1 LDPRTQAAYTGSR
14 HDIVA
19 CVPPGARQILDVGCS
34 NGALGA
40 ALRSEVP
47 GRTVWGIEADPIF
60 CREAAARID
69 RVVEADLNELAW
81 AETFATHRF
90 DALIFAD
97 VLEHLRDPWTVL
109 RDAVQVLAPGGV
121 AVISLPNIRHV
132 SAMYSIAVRGRF
144 PRRERGL
151 FDKTHLRWF
160 TYADAVTLCRS
171 AGLEVIRVAPL
182 LRLHDLPG
190 GRVNEWT
197 EKLLGPF
204 RSARLVRNFLAYQ
217 FLLTAIRR

>member
-1 LDPRTQAAYTGSR
+1 MDPRTRASYTGSR

-19 CVPPGARQILDVGCS
+19 CVPPSARRLLDVGCS
-34 NGALGA
+34 NGSLGA

-47 GRTVWGIEADPIF
+47 GRTVWGIEADPTF
-60 CREAAARID
+60 CREAAARLD
-69 RVVEADLNELAW
+69 RVVQADLNELTW
-81 AETFATHRF
+81 TETFADHRF

-109 RDAVQVLAPGGV
+109 RCAVEVLSPGGV
-121 AVISLPNIRHV
+121 AIISIPNIRHV
-132 SAMYSIAVRGRF
+132 SAMYSIAVRGSF

-160 TYADAVTLCRS
+160 TFADAVALCRD
-171 AGLEVIRVAPL
+171 AGLEVIRVVPL

-190 GRVNEWT
+190 GRANEWI
-197 EKLLGPF
+197 ERLLGPF
-204 RSARLVRNFLAYQ
+204 RSARLVREFLAYQ
-217 FLLTAIRR
+217 FLLTAIKR